1 MAMNQEIKERI
12 FTAADELYAD
22 SDGGE
27 YPSIEAVRQRC
38 RAGMNNVVEAMKEW
52 RARQRKQG
60 QIVREPLPAE
70 LHGALQLAGQQL
82 WEVAQKLANDSL
94 DAMRA
99 AFETEKLDLAELS
112 EQQSAAFE
120 AQASELEAAQARIAE
135 LQDQMTAAAEQQRQQ
150 AQELAELRTELEHCQ
165 RRAAS
170 AEQKAQETE
179 RRAADLRVELDRAH
193 RHGDNL
199 HQERDQAREMTA
211 RLQGELEATKA
222 QNIALLA
229 VFKPA

>member
-120 AQASELEAAQARIAE
+120 AQAGELEAAQARMAE
-135 LQDQMTAAAEQQRQQ
+135 LQGEMTAAAEQQ
-150 AQELAELRTELEHCQ
+150 AQELAELRAELGRCQ
-165 RRAAS
+165 RHAAS
-170 AEQKAQETE
+170 TEQKAQETE
-179 RRAADLRVELDRAH
+179 RRAIDLRAELDRAH
-193 RHGDNL
+193 RRGDSL
-199 HQERDQAREMTA
+199 HQERDQAREMAA
-211 RLQGELEATKA
+211 RLQGELDATKA
-222 QNIALLA
+222 QNAALLA
-229 VFKPA
+229 VFKPV